1 MDNLRKNTID
11 KKKKFYEFDESFF
24 KNDNEF
30 FDYDSKKFFNN
41 SLSLSGSQNYFSQMQ
56 NSNFSNYQQE
66 LLLNK
71 QIFDSKNN
79 NLSFSKRFELS
90 NSNNQNKIIMKK
102 INSNF
107 QNPNLLIE
115 KKYNQFLYLVK
126 N

>member
-90 NSNNQNKIIMKK
+90 NSNNQNKIIIKK

-115 KKYNQFLYLVK
+115 KKYN
-126 N
+126 